1 MHEIAG
7 FLRGFPPFDAASPDQ
22 LEAVVAATEIEFFPQ
37 GAWILRAGSSNDGH
51 AHVVRTGHVELI
63 DAGRVVDVIGP
74 GDLVGVPSL
83 VSDLPPG
90 LDVRAA
96 EDVLA
101 YRVPAD
107 AMFPLLSGRSG
118 LRFLARTVRDR
129 VPPVP
134 GEQLTETT
142 VEAVGALARPAV
154 VVEAG
159 ASVREVVG
167 LMRERDASC
176 ALVTMPDGVLGI
188 VTDHDLRNRVLAAG
202 LDVASPIGSVAT
214 APARTTGPSTAADDA
229 VLVMLSH
236 GIRHLPVVGGDGT
249 AVGVVEDID
258 LLAAQSRTPVRVRRA
273 VARASTPSEL
283 VAVAQAIRPSVVGAI
298 AAGHPAQ
305 TVTTTLSALLEAVVA
320 KAVELHVRE
329 RGVPPTPFVWLVTG
343 SVARREAVLSSDL
356 DSLMA
361 WDGADDDPAT
371 KAWMRQLAVDVLV
384 TLGACG
390 LGHDD
395 NGVRADDPRFSR
407 SVDAWV
413 EAVRGW
419 ADDPTT
425 NQADIYL
432 ATLVDAR
439 PVWGHAAW
447 APVSDAIDAAHARPH
462 VRSALHRIATSLR
475 PPTGFVRDLVIED
488 SGEHAG
494 SLDLKRGGFAPVVA
508 VGRYVSAL
516 LPGTAAAT
524 VDRVRAAADHGLL
537 DGDDARDLLDAF
549 DVVQAARLDHQ
560 LDQQR
565 IGAEPDDHVRPD
577 ALTTLERRGLRDAF
591 RVVARVQR
599 ALPAPVARP

>member
-1 MHEIAG
+1 MHEIAD
-7 FLRGFPPFDAASPDQ
+7 FLRGFPPFEAASSDA
-22 LEAVVAATEIEFFPQ
+22 LGSVVAATEIEFFPQ
-37 GAWILRAGSSNDGH
+37 GAWILRAGATNDGY

-74 GDLVGVPSL
+74 GDLVGLPSL

-101 YRVPAD
+101 YRIPAD
-107 AMFPLLSGRSG
+107 ALIPLLSGRSG

-142 VEAVGALARPAV
+142 VEPVGALARAAV

-159 ASVREVVG
+159 TSIRDVVT

-176 ALVTMPDGVLGI
+176 ALVRMPDGALGI

-202 LDVASPIGSVAT
+202 LDVATSVGAIAT
-214 APARTTGPSTAADDA
+214 SPARTTDPGTAADDA

-236 GIRHLPVVGGDGT
+236 GIRHLPVVDADGT
-249 AVGVVEDID
+249 PVGVVEDVD

-273 VARASTPSEL
+273 VSRAGTPSEL
-283 VAVAQAIRPSVVGAI
+283 IAVAQAIRPSVVGAI

-329 RGVPPTPFVWLVTG
+329 RGVPPKPFVWLVTG

-356 DSLMA
+356 DSLIA
-361 WDGADDDPAT
+361 WDGADDDGST

-390 LGHDD
+390 LDHDD

-407 SVDAWV
+407 SVEAWID
-413 EAVRGW
+413 AVRTW
-419 ADDPTT
+419 AADPTI

-432 ATLVDAR
+432 ATLLDAR
-439 PVWGHAAW
+439 PVWGHATW
-447 APVSDAIDAAHARPH
+447 GPVAEAVDAAHARPY
-462 VRSALHRIATSLR
+462 VRNALHRIATGLK

-508 VGRYVSAL
+508 IGRYLSAL
-516 LPGTAAAT
+516 GPGSPVTT
-524 VDRVRAAADHGLL
+524 VDRVRSAAEHGLL
-537 DGDDARDLLDAF
+537 DAEDARDLLDAF
-549 DVVQAARLDHQ
+549 DVVQSGRLEHQ
-560 LDQQR
+560 LVQQR
-565 IGAEPDDHVRPD
+565 AGERPDDHVRPD
-577 ALTTLERRGLRDAF
+577 TLTTLQRRGLRDAF
-591 RVVARVQR
+591 RIVTRVQK
-599 ALPAPVARP
+599 ALPAPDARP